1 MELVK
6 KKKAK
11 TKIEIKSYEDIRD
24 IVLVTEAMKVSKGK
38 GKNWQEFK
46 NSLS

>member
-1 MELVK
+1 MELAK

-11 TKIEIKSYEDIRD
+11 TEMEIKNYEDIRD
-24 IVLVTEAMKVSKGK
+24 IVLVTEAIKVGKGK